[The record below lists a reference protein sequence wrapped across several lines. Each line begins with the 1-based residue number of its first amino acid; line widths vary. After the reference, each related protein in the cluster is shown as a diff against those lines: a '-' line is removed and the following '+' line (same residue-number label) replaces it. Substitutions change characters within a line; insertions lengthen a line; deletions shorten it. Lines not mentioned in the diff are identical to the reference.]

1 MANSFFDLDISFG
14 DETEPDLSKIPAE
27 DLKAAIDD
35 LPPALRDVAMGL
47 LYEKRTMSDVSQALG
62 IRQGELVTR
71 LHRAQLAIGMSLM
84 DQAAKRHQRD

>member
-1 MANSFFDLDISFG
+1 MANSFFDLDISFDG
-14 DETEPDLSKIPAE
+14 DEEPDLSKIPAD
-27 DLKAAIDD
+27 DLRKAIDE
-35 LPPALRDVAMGL
+35 LPDALKDVAMGL

-84 DQAAKRHQRD
+84 DQAAKRRGH

>member
-1 MANSFFDLDISFG
+1 MTSSFFDLDISFEG
-14 DETEPDLSKIPAE
+14 DEPDLSKIPAQ
-27 DLKAAIDD
+27 DLKDAIEK
-35 LPPALRDVAMGL
+35 LPESLRAVALGI

-84 DQAAKRHQRD
+84 DSARSPDGKQ